1 MHNLP
6 LKNHNQNITA
16 EIENKSY
23 QHIKS
28 KIAAIE
34 TAEIEEC
41 LYLLNALPK
50 THILYRI

>member
-1 MHNLP
+1 M
-6 LKNHNQNITA
+6 IA

-28 KIAAIE
+28 KIAVIE

-41 LYLLNALPK
+41 LYKTYLLNALLK
-50 THILYRI
+50 THILCRI